1 MLWWPLVNKAS
12 FRSDLLAGI
21 TGAIIVLPQG
31 IAFSMIAGLPPIYG
45 LYTAIVTPI
54 VAALFGSSHHL
65 VSGPTTTSSIAVF
78 ATISLFAEPQ
88 TQNFIALALILTLMV
103 GVIQLSL
110 GLARMGALVNFIS
123 QSVVT
128 GYTAG
133 AAILIATHQIKH
145 VIGVNIP
152 NELSFFDSWNFIV
165 KHFPESNPYI
175 VSLGVLTILVAVATK
190 KFLPK
195 FAHLLVAMLAG
206 TLVTLLLGSKSL
218 NIPVVGEMP
227 RGLPSFHVPDFKY
240 QYIKELIPG
249 AFAVAMLGAIEVIS
263 ISRTI
268 ATYSKQRLDSNQQF
282 IGLGLSNIVGGFFS
296 CYAGSG
302 SFTRSGLNYASGAKT
317 PVAAMAAALFLMI
330 IILLVAPWASYLPI
344 PTIGGIIMLVA
355 YSLIDFKGIRQ
366 ITKSSKS
373 ELAVL
378 VLTALA
384 TLFINLQFAILIGV
398 FFSLIFYLM
407 RTSKPKIVLLAP
419 NDINGERKFMNA
431 ELHQLKQCP
440 QIHVIR
446 IDGSLFFGAIENVK
460 NVLYDLSATKK
471 HILIVATG
479 INFIDISGAQL
490 LMAESERLKS
500 LGGGLYLSHLK
511 KTVRDYLK
519 DDFMNRIGR
528 ENIFYSKETAI
539 EYIYTKLDDSICEGC
554 TARIFK
560 ECTKS

>member
-1 MLWWPLVNKAS
+1 
-12 FRSDLLAGI
+12 
-21 TGAIIVLPQG
+21 
-31 IAFSMIAGLPPIYG
+31 
-45 LYTAIVTPI
+45 
-54 VAALFGSSHHL
+54 
-65 VSGPTTTSSIAVF
+65 
-78 ATISLFAEPQ
+78 
-88 TQNFIALALILTLMV
+88 
-103 GVIQLSL
+103 
-110 GLARMGALVNFIS
+110 
-123 QSVVT
+123 
-128 GYTAG
+128 
-133 AAILIATHQIKH
+133 
-145 VIGVNIP
+145 
-152 NELSFFDSWNFIV
+152 
-165 KHFPESNPYI
+165 
-175 VSLGVLTILVAVATK
+175 
-190 KFLPK
+190 
-195 FAHLLVAMLAG
+195 MLAG

-218 NIPVVGEMP
+218 TIPVVGEMP

-268 ATYSKQRLDSNQQF
+268 ATYSKQRLDSNQEF

-373 ELAVL
+373 ELTVL

-440 QIHVIR
+440 QIHIIR

-519 DDFMNRIGR
+519 DDFMNKIGR

-539 EYIYTKLDDSICEGC
+539 EYIYTKLDDSICESC

-560 ECTKS
+560 ECTRS